1 MKETSKKIGISQPWF
16 FNTFPYNP
24 TLLKQQTFIT
34 AFFNNFGILVS
45 DIYISEYRHLL
56 TYHFTIFLPHKK
68 HYSVIKPILKVL
80 KPLLVIKYKKNIC
93 FNIKRS
99 PSLYY
104 DDKILG
110 SWLKLNI
117 QKDTMK
123 VRPLIKKLLHKDKL
137 KNKNVNTTYKS
148 YLKEINMKNALF
160 TLRMQNALLG
170 NQNNSQKPL
179 SLKHVPERIYA
190 LRRRLVKNNKSL
202 TYYRNKTFIPL
213 SSNKKIYKRTSHIKD
228 LNIKLRKLTI
238 L

>member
-1 MKETSKKIGISQPWF
+1 M
-16 FNTFPYNP
+16 
-24 TLLKQQTFIT
+24 
-34 AFFNNFGILVS
+34 
-45 DIYISEYRHLL
+45 
-56 TYHFTIFLPHKK
+56 
-68 HYSVIKPILKVL
+68 
-80 KPLLVIKYKKNIC
+80 
-93 FNIKRS
+93 
-99 PSLYY
+99 
-104 DDKILG
+104 
-110 SWLKLNI
+110 KLNI